1 MQHHIQIYNKLK
13 FYNIIIEIIKLGTKK
28 VNQKLKQLLSSK
40 KYIYESCIKYQ
51 RHGIV
56 FLTVSIFLFS

>member
-40 KYIYESCIKYQ
+40 KLHI
-51 RHGIV
+51 
-56 FLTVSIFLFS
+56 